1 MATTLSTTVYEYAPQ
16 SDSGF
21 VVGSVSSDKVG
32 FYGKVPAAQR
42 AYTAN
47 LLTTAVVTSASFGTL
62 QVAQL
67 QEVINVLKDIGICA
81 SA

>member
-1 MATTLSTTVYEYAPQ
+1 MATTMSTTIYEYAPQ
-16 SDSGF
+16 ADSGF
-21 VVGSVSSDKVG
+21 LIASTSADKVG
-32 FYGKVPAAQR
+32 FYGKAPAAQR

-47 LLTTAVVTSASFGTL
+47 LLTTAVVTSSSFGTL

-67 QEVINVLKDIGICA
+67 QEVINILKDIGICA